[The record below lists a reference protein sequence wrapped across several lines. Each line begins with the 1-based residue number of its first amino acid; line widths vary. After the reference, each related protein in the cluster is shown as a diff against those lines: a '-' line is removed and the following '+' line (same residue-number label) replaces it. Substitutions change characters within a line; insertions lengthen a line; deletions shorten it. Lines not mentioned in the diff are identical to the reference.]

1 MMTYPNPDD
10 LKVDVPDQVVTAA
23 KSVAAT
29 VTSLAGVLALFLTA
43 VGDGSVSWAEGGT
56 LLTAVLT
63 AVATVGAVWRVENKP
78 KN

>member
-1 MMTYPNPDD
+1 MAVY
-10 LKVDVPDQVVTAA
+10 DVPELEVPVPEEVRTAA

-29 VTSLAGVLALFLTA
+29 LTSLAGVVALFITA

-63 AVATVGAVWRVENKP
+63 AVATVGAVWRTKNKV

>member
-1 MMTYPNPDD
+1 MTVPTPPE
-10 LKVDVPDQVVTAA
+10 LQVPVPDQVVTGA
-23 KSVAAT
+23 KAVAAT
-29 VTSLAGVLALFLTA
+29 VTSFLGVLTLFLTA

-63 AVATVGAVWRVENKP
+63 AVATVGAVWRTENKP

>member
-1 MMTYPNPDD
+1 MTVPND
-10 LKVDVPDQVVTAA
+10 LELQVPVPEQAVTAA

-29 VTSLAGVLALFLTA
+29 LTSLAGVVAVFLTA

-63 AVATVGAVWRVENKP
+63 GVATVAAVWRTENKP